1 MQISGASDISVGAP
15 ARCFVVACSGSCRCR
30 GADRCRRSGTK
41 TARIVGTSDSS
52 RANRPDAG
60 LTTSEWARQTLRRAE
75 RGIAAGDSEAKLGAI
90 RRAAAHRFPT
100 ADIEQMLHE
109 IEGGYLDG
117 DDD

>member
-1 MQISGASDISVGAP
+1 MSKRLQ
-15 ARCFVVACSGSCRCR
+15 VVVDDTELVRYQHAAKS
-30 GADRCRRSGTK
+30 
-41 TARIVGTSDSS
+41 
-52 RANRPDAG
+52 AG

-75 RGIAAGDSEAKLGAI
+75 RGIATGDPATKLAAI
-90 RRAAAHRFPT
+90 RRATAHRFPT